1 MKIAIITDSNAGIN
15 QAKAKELGMF
25 IQPSPFFIND
35 VLHFEG
41 VDMTHEDFYAAL
53 KDDSIDVKTSMPSP
67 GDMTDMWDELLKD
80 YEQVVFI
87 PISSG
92 LSGSYSTAAMLA
104 EDYDG
109 RVEIVDNRRVSIT
122 QYQSVL
128 NALELV
134 KLGKNAKEIKEYLE
148 KTADRSSIYLS
159 LDTLKYLKKGGRITP
174 AAAAIGTLL
183 NLKPVLQIQGDK
195 LDAYAKCRGKA
206 QAKKTM
212 IEAVKKDM
220 DTRFKESVAKH
231 NLHLA
236 LAYGGNIEEAIAWKE
251 ELKSIFPDYDLE
263 LHPLSL
269 AVACHIGSGILAI
282 TCTEGM
288 DSSLI

>member
-1 MKIAIITDSNAGIN
+1 MKIAIITDSNAGIS
-15 QAKAKELGMF
+15 QKRAKELGMF
-25 IQPSPFFIND
+25 VQPSPFFIND
-35 VLHFEG
+35 NLQFED
-41 VDMTHEDFYAAL
+41 VTMSHEEFYAAL
-53 KDDSIDVKTSMPSP
+53 LDDSIDVKTSMPSP
-67 GDMTDMWDELLKD
+67 GDMTDMWDELLKTH
-80 YEQVVFI
+80 EQVVFI

-92 LSGSYSTAAMLA
+92 LSGSYSTASMLA

-109 RVEIVDNRRVSIT
+109 RVEIVDNRRVSVT
-122 QYQSVL
+122 QYQSVID
-128 NALELV
+128 ALELV
-134 KLGKNAKEIKEYLE
+134 KMGKNAKEIKEYLE

-212 IEAVKKDM
+212 IEAIRKDM
-220 DTRFKESVAKH
+220 ETRFKESAGKH

-236 LAYGGNIEEAIAWKE
+236 LAYGGNLEEALTWKE
-251 ELKSIFPDYDLE
+251 EVQAAFPDYEFE

-269 AVACHIGSGILAI
+269 AVACHVGNGVLEI

-288 DSSLI
+288 DNTLI